1 MQRPDHLEYRGER
14 PSRWMTPS
22 RPVMNETILDL
33 LKENATSIISGW
45 SLVWAIILMIY
56 YANHF

>member
-14 PSRWMTPS
+14 PSRWMAPS
-22 RPVMNETILDL
+22 RPVRSETILDIL
-33 LKENATSIISGW
+33 RENATSIISVW
-45 SLVWAIILMIY
+45 SLMWAIMLMIY